1 MRIAATVSAAIVVVS
16 ALAAPDRISAAETR
30 ASEFKLA
37 NGLQV
42 VVIPDHRAPVV
53 TDLVWYKVGGAD
65 DPQGNSGTAHF
76 FEHLMFRG
84 TKTVPNGELSK
95 IVARNGGQDNAQ
107 TTEDYTVFFQRIAK
121 DRLPLMMSLEADRMR
136 NLDLSE
142 GNVVTERNV
151 VLEERHLRIDSDP
164 VALAQEQIEAA
175 LQLSHPNGR
184 PVIGWEQ
191 EIRRIGRTEA
201 ADFYQHHYGPN
212 NAILMVVG
220 DVTPDAVKKLAEDKF
235 GPVPARTLVPRID
248 VPMPPRLAETR
259 IDFSIPGTR
268 LPMLMRVYRVPSY
281 AAAPKGTAQSL
292 EVLAALVGEGAT
304 SRLYKDLVVDK
315 KLAVEAGAN
324 YQGYTR
330 GPAEFT
336 IYAVPRDGISFDT
349 LERAIDDVI
358 AMVTRSAP
366 EAGEFQSVKTRLIA
380 NYTYQHDN
388 QFVLANDYGQ
398 ALMIG
403 LSIADVEDWPNRI
416 RAVQPQDV
424 RDAAVKF
431 LKRDQAVTG
440 RIAARAGR

>member
-16 ALAAPDRISAAETR
+16 VLAAPDRISAAETR

-191 EIRRIGRTEA
+191 EIRRIGRAEA
-201 ADFYQHHYGPN
+201 ADFYQHHYGP
-212 NAILMVVG
+212 
-220 DVTPDAVKKLAEDKF
+220 
-235 GPVPARTLVPRID
+235 
-248 VPMPPRLAETR
+248 
-259 IDFSIPGTR
+259 
-268 LPMLMRVYRVPSY
+268 
-281 AAAPKGTAQSL
+281 
-292 EVLAALVGEGAT
+292 
-304 SRLYKDLVVDK
+304 
-315 KLAVEAGAN
+315 
-324 YQGYTR
+324 
-330 GPAEFT
+330 
-336 IYAVPRDGISFDT
+336 
-349 LERAIDDVI
+349 
-358 AMVTRSAP
+358 
-366 EAGEFQSVKTRLIA
+366 
-380 NYTYQHDN
+380 
-388 QFVLANDYGQ
+388 
-398 ALMIG
+398 
-403 LSIADVEDWPNRI
+403 
-416 RAVQPQDV
+416 
-424 RDAAVKF
+424 
-431 LKRDQAVTG
+431 
-440 RIAARAGR
+440 